1 MACTHKESCA
11 LFPVISLSSALKIW
25 QTFYC
30 DGRYETCERY
40 KLSLAGQPVAAS
52 LLPNGKMLDVGS
64 APRPATENRPGAPTT
79 RVAPA
84 QTEPATAPATA
95 AAPAAASE
103 KIVCSYYLRIPV
115 KDAAAAL
122 DKVVANL
129 GALNVAVDATIQKS
143 AVGPDGKRC
152 LIVVTDQA
160 EEMNVYRAIVRIE
173 ALDEVSGSVK
183 SIALER
189 LDTRAASAA

>member
-64 APRPATENRPGAPTT
+64 APRPAAPESRPGAPTA

-84 QTEPATAPATA
+84 QSEPGARPS
-95 AAPAAASE
+95 AAPAAAAPS
-103 KIVCSYYLRIPV
+103 VVSSYYLRVPV
-115 KDAAAAL
+115 KDA
-122 DKVVANL
+122 L
-129 GALNVAVDATIQKS
+129 GAVEKVLAPLAELGVRVDATIQKS
-143 AVGPDGKRC
+143 AGPGGTRC
-152 LIVVTDQA
+152 LILVTDQA

-173 ALDEVSGSVK
+173 ALDEVSGPVK

>member
-30 DGRYETCERY
+30 DGRYQTCERY

-52 LLPNGKMLDVGS
+52 LLPNGKILDVGN

-84 QTEPATAPATA
+84 QSEPATTPATAPAP
-95 AAPAAASE
+95 APVPE

-115 KDAAAAL
+115 KDVPGTL
-122 DKVVANL
+122 DKVVAHL
-129 GALNVAVDATIQKS
+129 GALNVGVDATIEKP
-143 AVGPDGKRC
+143 AVGPDGTRC
-152 LIVVTDQA
+152 LIVITDQA

-189 LDTRAASAA
+189 LDARAASAA